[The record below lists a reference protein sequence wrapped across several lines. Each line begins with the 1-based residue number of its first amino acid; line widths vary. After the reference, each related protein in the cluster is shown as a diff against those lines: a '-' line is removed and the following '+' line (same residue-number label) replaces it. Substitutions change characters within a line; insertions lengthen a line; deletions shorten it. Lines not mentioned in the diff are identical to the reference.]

1 MQISFGGIQIHLR
14 SAAGRLPGTY
24 SVAPTLMLMRIESHP
39 GPEPQKGRSRRVQH
53 PEPQKDWLQGCS
65 TLKSPTQLWR
75 EETQLLVSE
84 ELIRNVFI
92 FFLCRISVNVTN
104 CVRWPFDLPLEV
116 GVKERK
122 TKHWKLWKLSGTLDG
137 NRGTKAQQCVAA
149 RVALCQDVLT
159 WQDSSFTFPVTGKT
173 ICSTIMLWSIKK
185 GLSKIERRRDRSN
198 KQQARQSQG
207 GQDQAGRG
215 QSCRGAPEMGRRIS
229 LCTQAL
235 AVMHFWCTFPT
246 QWASFSCLLPSLFMP
261 ALFSQCHHSYL
272 AELSGKNFSDFLAG

>member
-39 GPEPQKGRSRRVQH
+39 GPEPQKGR
-53 PEPQKDWLQGCS
+53 LQGCS
-65 TLKSPTQLWR
+65 TLKPPTQLWC

-92 FFLCRISVNVTN
+92 SFLCRISVNVTN
-104 CVRWPFDLPLEV
+104 CVRWPFDVLSLGV
-116 GVKERK
+116 GEKERK

-185 GLSKIERRRDRSN
+185 ALSKIERRRDRSN
-198 KQQARQSQG
+198 KQQVRQSQG

-229 LCTQAL
+229 CCTQAL
-235 AVMHFWCTFPT
+235 AVIHFWCTFPT

-261 ALFSQCHHSYL
+261 ALTVFPVPPL
-272 AELSGKNFSDFLAG
+272 VSGRAQWQKF